1 MEGIFWLVCKRKLQI
16 WGWPWFC
23 VWDSKI
29 EQALKWLSGDYY
41 LLSTSLHITLRRALL
56 FNTPG
61 PNPFM
66 CNPFPTI
73 TKAAMYFSHATLQKS
88 VVLLLAWYLRD
99 NPTMTNKQSHIDQK
113 TSFSVPP
120 LQLCINIKK
129 SCNKQ
134 SQRSEVVSRTWAE
147 DGYRKA
153 KLINSKSKIVA
164 HVHGLKLQKIA
175 EVAKPTRRVA
185 RDAWTLYL
193 QRYVPVSFSAS
204 VPKFSPATK
213 VGANFTTS
221 PFLWKLCTQ
230 KLPSTQ
236 DKGFSWGSPHW
247 CPKLSCGY
255 YELLEKMPLTSFRFQ
270 AGNKKSSQGQEV
282 Q

>member
-1 MEGIFWLVCKRKLQI
+1 
-16 WGWPWFC
+16 
-23 VWDSKI
+23 
-29 EQALKWLSGDYY
+29 
-41 LLSTSLHITLRRALL
+41 
-56 FNTPG
+56 
-61 PNPFM
+61 
-66 CNPFPTI
+66 
-73 TKAAMYFSHATLQKS
+73 
-88 VVLLLAWYLRD
+88 
-99 NPTMTNKQSHIDQK
+99 MTNKQSHIDQK
-113 TSFSVPP
+113 TSLSVPP

-134 SQRSEVVSRTWAE
+134 SQLSEVVSPTWAE

-164 HVHGLKLQKIA
+164 HVHGLKLPKIA

-185 RDAWTLYL
+185 REAWTLHL
-193 QRYVPVSFSAS
+193 WRYVPVSVSAS

-221 PFLWKLCTQ
+221 PLLWKLCTQ

-236 DKGFSWGSPHW
+236 DKWFSWGSLHW
-247 CPKLSCGY
+247 CPKLSCRY
-255 YELLEKMPLTSFRFQ
+255 YESLEKMPLTSFRFQ